1 MGILSWIILGLI
13 VGVLAKLIM
22 PGQDPG
28 GIIVTILLGVAGA
41 FLGGY
46 LGTLMGLGSVTG
58 FNMMSLLL
66 AVVGSL
72 ILLLLYRM
80 LVSKRPA

>member
-1 MGILSWIILGLI
+1 MGILSWIILGLV

-46 LGTLMGLGSVTG
+46 VGTLMGLGSVTG